1 MGMTAHIVFEDID
14 DSAPATTSRIMMDV
28 IRNDIGFKGLL
39 MTDDI
44 GMEALSGDV
53 AQRSRASI
61 AAGCDVILH
70 CCGDAGEIVQ
80 VGQAAGQMNA
90 AAQARADAALMMR
103 KTPTTV
109 DIAALSEEFDDLL
122 GAGAQ

>member
-1 MGMTAHIVFEDID
+1 MTAHIVFEDID

-28 IRNDIGFKGLL
+28 IRNDIGFNGLL

-90 AAQARADAALMMR
+90 AAQARADAALLMR
-103 KTPTTV
+103 QTPTTV